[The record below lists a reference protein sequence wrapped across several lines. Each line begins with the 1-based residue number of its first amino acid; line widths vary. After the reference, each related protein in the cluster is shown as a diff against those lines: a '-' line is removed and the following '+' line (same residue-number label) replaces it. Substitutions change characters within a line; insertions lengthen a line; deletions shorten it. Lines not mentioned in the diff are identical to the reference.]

1 MTASPR
7 PLVAGNWKMN
17 GLRQDA
23 ADLAQ
28 GVAEL
33 RRKAGDIAC
42 DVVLCPAAHLLVDV
56 ATCIA
61 GSGVELGAQDC
72 AHAASGAYTG
82 DISAEMIADCGAAH
96 IIVGHSE
103 RRADHG
109 EDDATVFAKTLAVWR
124 ADLNAIICIGET
136 EAERDAGAQLKV
148 VERQIA
154 GSVPDGARAANT
166 VIAYEPVWAIGTGRT
181 PTIDDIAEVHDR
193 MRELLTTRFG
203 DEGAAMRLLYGGSMK
218 AENAEAIMAV
228 ANVNGGLIGGAALK
242 PETFWPIIEAAL
254 A

>member
-1 MTASPR
+1 
-7 PLVAGNWKMN
+7 MN
-17 GLRQDA
+17 GLRPDA
-23 ADLAQ
+23 TELAK
-28 GVAEL
+28 GVAAL
-33 RRKAGDIAC
+33 RQKAGDIAC
-42 DVVLCPAAHLLVDV
+42 DVVLCPSAHLLVEV
-56 ATCIA
+56 GTCIA

-72 AHAASGAYTG
+72 SHAASGAYTG
-82 DISAEMIADCGAAH
+82 DISAEMIAGCGAGH

-109 EDDATVFAKTLAVWR
+109 EDDATVFGKTLAVWR

-136 EAERDAGAQLKV
+136 EAERDAADHLKV

-154 GSVPDGARAANT
+154 ASVPDGATAANT

-181 PTIDDIAEVHDR
+181 PTTDDIAEVHDR

-203 DEGAAMRLLYGGSMK
+203 DEGKAMRLLYGGSMK

-254 A
+254 G